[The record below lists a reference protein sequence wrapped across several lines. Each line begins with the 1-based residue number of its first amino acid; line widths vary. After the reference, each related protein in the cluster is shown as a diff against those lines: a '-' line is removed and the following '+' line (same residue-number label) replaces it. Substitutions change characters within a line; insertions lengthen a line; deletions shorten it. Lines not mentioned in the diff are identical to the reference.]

1 MHQLFA
7 YIQLTKP
14 RITILVIMTTVA
26 GYLFAGGTTVLDAKL
41 FYLVAGSVAAC
52 SGSAVLN
59 QYLERDF
66 DARMEHTRDRPIP
79 AGVVQP
85 VHALNFGILLVLAG
99 VTVAGLMVNLLSA
112 FLILLTAFIYIVI
125 YTPMKRVSWL
135 STSLGAVSGAIPP
148 VTGWA
153 AATGIIGSGA
163 WILFL
168 ILFLWQHPHFY
179 AVAWMYRNDYRAG
192 GFKILSAIDSR
203 GNRIFKHILASTL
216 LLVLASFLPYLFGL
230 SGLRFGI
237 GSLLLGI
244 IPLMVSVQLFFSRSD
259 RDTRRVFKTTLAY
272 LPVLLTLIVLGRFF

>member
-26 GYLFAGGTTVLDAKL
+26 GYLFAGGTTVLDPRL
-41 FYLVAGSVAAC
+41 FYLVAGSVSAC

-79 AGVVQP
+79 VGLVQP
-85 VHALNFGILLVLAG
+85 VQALNLGIVLVLSG
-99 VTVAGLMVNLLSA
+99 VTIAAMKVNLLSA

-135 STSLGAVSGAIPP
+135 STSLGAVSGALPP

-153 AATGIIGSGA
+153 AATGTIGLGA
-163 WILFL
+163 WILFF

-179 AVAWMYRNDYRAG
+179 AVAWMYRDDYRIG
-192 GFKILSAIDSR
+192 GFKILSAIDAN
-203 GNRIFKHILASTL
+203 GDRIFKHILVYTL
-216 LLVLASFLPYLFGL
+216 LFVLASFLPYLFGL
-230 SGLRFGI
+230 SGLQYGV

-244 IPLMVSVQLFFSRSD
+244 IPLMFSAQLFVSRSD
-259 RDTRRVFKTTLAY
+259 RDTRRVFRATLAY
-272 LPVLLTLIVLGRFF
+272 LPMLLTLIVLGRFF